1 MDWKAYAISLAVGLL
16 VGAIYAFLNTRSPA
30 PPVIALLGLL
40 GMLVG
45 ESLTSWAKNH
55 MSLAEATRHCL
66 HAKDFTP
73 APATAAPLA
82 EQQPA
87 CEPGTQQAEA
97 GPEAPKQERSS

>member
-1 MDWKAYAISLAVGLL
+1 MDWKAYAISLATGLL

-73 APATAAPLA
+73 TPAALAKQQAACAPAT
-82 EQQPA
+82 
-87 CEPGTQQAEA
+87 QQAQSD
-97 GPEAPKQERSS
+97 PEAPKQERSS